1 VDFGPALQA
10 LPFLL
15 NGVQVTLVISAVAIV
30 LSGIAGLLVAY
41 LRLNRRRPVRSI
53 GTGYVTAIQS
63 IPFFALLLW
72 VYFVLPAFLGIVRP
86 DIYVFGI
93 ATLVLTYAAYY
104 GETYRAGILAV
115 PSGQRE
121 AAISSGMS
129 ERQAMR
135 RVVLPQAVRA
145 TIPAFTSLC
154 VSTVKDSAVIGPVL
168 GVQELMWHTAVVQ
181 GSTFRPAEAYIVAAV
196 LYVALTFPLTLI
208 GNALATRWRLDR
220 SVASTTGLLG
230 RISLKAVAPR
240 RGEP

>member
-1 VDFGPALQA
+1 MDFGPALQA

-30 LSGIAGLLVAY
+30 LSGLFGLLVAY
-41 LRLNRRRPVRSI
+41 LRLNKRGPLRTI
-53 GTGYVTAIQS
+53 GTAYITAIQS

-86 DIYVFGI
+86 NIYVFGI

-104 GETYRAGILAV
+104 GETYRAGILGI

-135 RVVLPQAVRA
+135 RVVLPQAFRA

-154 VSTVKDSAVIGPVL
+154 VSTVKDSAIIGPVL
-168 GVQELMWHTAVVQ
+168 GVQELMWHTSVIQ
-181 GSTFRPAEAYIVAAV
+181 GSTFRPAEAYVVAAV
-196 LYVALTFPLTLI
+196 LYVAITFPLTI
-208 GNALATRWRLDR
+208 VGNALARRWRLDR
-220 SVASTTGLLG
+220 SVATTTGLLG
-230 RISLKAVAPR
+230 RISTRAVSPR
-240 RGEP
+240 DVGR